1 MAQSDT
7 IADLLTRLR
16 NAVQARQ
23 RYVDMRT
30 SKMKLNIM
38 KVLEKQGFIEHILV
52 NEEKGR
58 MRIFLKYA
66 EGRKALVEELIR
78 MSSPGL
84 RRYIGYREIPEIDGG
99 MGLVVLSTPKG
110 ILDGRTARELKV
122 GGELLCFVR

>member
-52 NEEKGR
+52 NEEKGK

-66 EGRKALVEELIR
+66 QGREPVLQGLKRI
-78 MSSPGL
+78 SSPGL
-84 RRYIGYREIPEIDGG
+84 RRYIPSRSIPRIRGG
-99 MGLVVLSTPKG
+99 MGTSILSTPMG
-110 ILDGRTARELKV
+110 IVDGETARKQNV
-122 GGELLCFVR
+122 GGELLCYVW

>member
-23 RYVDMRT
+23 RFVDMRT

-52 NEEKGR
+52 NEEKGK

-66 EGRKALVEELIR
+66 HGRDPVLQGLKRI
-78 MSSPGL
+78 SSPGL
-84 RRYIGYREIPEIDGG
+84 RRYVPSRSIPRIRS
-99 MGLVVLSTPKG
+99 GLGTTILSTPMG
-110 ILDGRTARELKV
+110 VIDGETARKQNV
-122 GGELLCFVR
+122 GGELLCCVW